1 MKKIISVVATVFLF
15 LFSANAQY
23 GYDSKVQFGFDMGA
37 GFANQWGNAYEAY
50 GKKGILGF
58 RFGFFL
64 DINFSEHVFVE
75 TGLTFNRKG
84 CRINGHQWL
93 ENGGPLK
100 LYDNEKATANLFYV
114 ELPALIG
121 FRVPIEY
128 EVSWKFLVGPYFG
141 VGVAGERK
149 YWFKNRANDGR
160 PTLISSFSEDYDSRF
175 KRFDLG
181 FVAETGIEIRRI
193 SLMIAYEFGMFNN
206 YHNDTYHIL
215 DARNNCIMGTI
226 GFRY

>member
-1 MKKIISVVATVFLF
+1 MKKIISVIATVFLF
-15 LFSANAQY
+15 LFSAHAQY
-23 GYDSKVQFGFDMGA
+23 GYDSRVQFGFDMGA

-64 DINFSEHVFVE
+64 DINFSEHTFVE

-93 ENGGPLK
+93 EDGGPLK
-100 LYDNEKATANLFYV
+100 IFDNEKATVNLFYV

-128 EVSWKFLVGPYFG
+128 EVAWKFVVGPYFG

-206 YHNDTYHIL
+206 YHNDVYHIL
-215 DARNNCIMGTI
+215 DARNNCIMGI
-226 GFRY
+226 LGFRY